1 MHSLHTQCA
10 VEQYVCYKS
19 LRFTKVLARVEKK
32 IERRQNWWTIAYPR
46 LHAVKVIKP
55 QNALELYIRSLRL
68 LKSAE
73 NNTLA
78 ACGCSVAI
86 IAAVSNPP
94 PLLVVRSPSCYW
106 VIVVMDRSG
115 RKNAL
120 TQPESSFC
128 EVKYQ
133 FTLLSHPPH
142 AHPNPPNKSI
152 HI

>member
-1 MHSLHTQCA
+1 MIVLYISCHVYDKHFSDALFWMIKHNALTSHA
-10 VEQYVCYKS
+10 VYSRAIRLLQIPSFYESIGMC
-19 LRFTKVLARVEKK
+19 RKK

-46 LHAVKVIKP
+46 LYAVKVIKP

-94 PLLVVRSPSCYW
+94 LACCALSLVLLGDSCDGQEW
-106 VIVVMDRSG
+106 EEKCSDSARI
-115 RKNAL
+115 
-120 TQPESSFC
+120 
-128 EVKYQ
+128 
-133 FTLLSHPPH
+133 LLLWS
-142 AHPNPPNKSI
+142 
-152 HI
+152 